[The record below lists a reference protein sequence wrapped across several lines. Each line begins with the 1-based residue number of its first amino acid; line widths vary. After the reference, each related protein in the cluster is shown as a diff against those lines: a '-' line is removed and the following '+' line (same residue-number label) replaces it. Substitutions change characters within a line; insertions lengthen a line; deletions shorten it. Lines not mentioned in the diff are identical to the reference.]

1 MTSIM
6 MLTINSESI
15 KYFEQFWRFVYQ
27 RVAVMFVEKFNE
39 LNVGSPAQPHNLLEE
54 IPGEL
59 DRDHRVTVSVNH
71 DDRDLRCHHRQL
83 LVRKKVNLRPGRE
96 QPGEE
101 PARQECG
108 PG

>member
-6 MLTINSESI
+6 MPTIISDSI
-15 KYFEQFWRFVYQ
+15 KYFEQFWRLVWQ
-27 RVAVMFVEKFNE
+27 RVAVMLVEKFNE
-39 LNVGSPAQPHNLLEE
+39 LNVGSPAQPHGLLEQC
-54 IPGEL
+54 PGEL
-59 DRDHRVTVSVNH
+59 HRDHRVTVSVNH
-71 DDRDLRCHHRQL
+71 DDWHHRWHHRQL
-83 LVRKKVNLRPGRE
+83 LVRNKVELRPGSE